1 MASDI
6 LITPNKGSAV
16 TNAKIEFTGATSES
30 STMRIEVLT
39 NGALSF
45 IGSSGTAGIGIDG
58 SIAGTFGSYSSY
70 LTMGSLVAN
79 DPGASYYAFGHR
91 IGGTLGISQGVSIG
105 SGGAAAP
112 SNGLL
117 VGGNVGIGATAPS
130 TVLDVDINR
139 ASQTDGIRIKN
150 SNTGGYG
157 HELNFN
163 LYGYAGSTVGSF
175 DVLSMRTQYNGTT
188 GYVTFLTKAQPEST
202 AVQSLFLQG
211 DGNVGIGTSVFSVYS
226 NFVGI
231 QKDQSAP
238 TRLLVSNQTNNASS
252 SSELVVAA
260 YGNSWVMGMGSSAKN
275 SNALTWALDAT
286 AGTPSV
292 KMTLNS
298 SAGDLLLASTT
309 AGASSVGALVVQ
321 GGISAGNTGAASYF
335 GGTETYF
342 QGSTGNTNLI
352 STRAGTSNGATFQY
366 KTGATLKWYHGLR
379 GLVNDNF
386 YIHNQSADVS
396 ALILDVATNAATF
409 AGAVTATGT
418 GAFGGSGS
426 LGSTYLSRLSVFTAG
441 AGNFSVGGQTNTNNT
456 VVARMTAYNA
466 SNGNSGNGA
475 ATTFMGITSIESVVK
490 TATNNAGEDS
500 GGDLVFLT
508 KGDGGTLTERMRL
521 LSTGDVGIGTASPTY
536 HLQVAG
542 TGTQTSVA
550 SFRYDTGIIGEVG
563 ILSDATGGLLFARD
577 GSGTSNTQIN
587 GKTNGHSYFN
597 SGGSVCIGT
606 TTPFGKFQLG
616 PSNAVNTPISD
627 ILQLRYYDGDFY
639 GSSAFHYYDNSQGME
654 KYVIGVSG
662 IGGTL
667 TGPNTIAQAKMVIQ
681 ANGNVGIGTASP
693 GAKLEVSTGATTN
706 STAVLIGPSSGTATL
721 GDKIVLGFKLQN
733 TAGGGTGN
741 TYAAGIAGLQDSSG
755 TNTGALGFYTQAS
768 LGDGTPERM
777 RITSAGNVAIGTIN
791 TDPLSLSRDRNL
803 AIVTTG
809 TNAALTLV
817 GGGAGRIDFG
827 VGSTRTAGIYSD
839 ATNYT
844 EIFTTT
850 ALPLVFST
858 NSVQRMHITSA
869 GNVGIGTT
877 NPITKLQV
885 ALPTQNYASFGNTG
899 YGVADWYGLHVGY
912 LEVNNSLYRK
922 TMIAYEGL
930 TDNAARGNL
939 HLLVNT
945 GNSSASATIAD
956 SKLMISGITGNVG
969 IGTTSPTGNLEIAKT
984 ASGALGANLFLR
996 NNAAVA
1002 AGNAVQISMCANSGG
1017 DATAP
1022 TAKIVLTEASNAYS
1036 KLGFFTYAA
1045 DGVVE
1050 RLTIANGGDVGIG
1063 TSPSYK
1069 LDVSGS
1075 IRAGSANQTALL
1087 VTASGTATTQA
1098 AIAIQQLTG
1107 EGDTIIFAD
1116 YEPYAEYGIIAR
1128 NSLDSIDFTGG
1139 TGTGS
1144 LDNYSVTNRA
1154 GTTRTAHVKARI
1166 GLGSGNSFFGGNV
1179 GIGTTST
1186 GAKLDVFQA
1195 AGPQLR
1201 IYGNAVGAN
1210 DAYIDFGADNAGVD
1224 IYGRIGIDVSTGSAG
1239 VETGG
1244 LFFSTINSGTLS
1256 KKVSILGDGNVGI
1269 GTTSPTTNKLTIVA
1283 SSNQLGIGDGTYRY
1297 DISYD
1302 NSYLRFK
1309 NSAGD
1314 TQMVVNWSTGYV
1326 GIGTTSPG
1334 AKLTV
1339 KDGAIHLD
1347 KTNGLLY
1354 FTTDGAAG
1362 STNSAS
1368 FIGRADTAG
1377 YHVSSADGGFASLA
1391 NSFVIGSQ
1399 SGPLIFATTDA
1410 ASYPS
1415 GRMIIDAN
1423 GLVGIGI
1430 AVPTAPLHVSKA
1442 VNGDWVAKF
1451 VNTGTTP
1458 YGLSVDTSANAG
1470 TEYTFAAYTNAGT
1483 GLLLR
1488 NNGQLGIGTANP
1500 GYQLAVSN
1508 NGAAGIELGA
1518 TNGNFGEIY
1527 AYNRTS
1533 SAYIPLI
1540 LQAGGGNI
1548 GIGTT
1553 TPSNKLTVYDA
1564 TAQAQA
1570 VFSGYSVVGAR
1581 TNTDSGTIRIGTN
1594 AAFHGRMDYDAGGST
1609 TLSID
1614 NVYDHASAAIQFRLR
1629 TAGTPVTALSLSGS
1643 GTATFAGDLSLVGNE
1658 KYLTLNSDNTVGS
1671 NGRARFR
1678 AVGSSSG
1685 SGYGG
1690 SFVLDTRTSSNN
1702 YVTALSIDSSQAATF
1717 AGAVT
1722 TGGRIDVT
1730 GGVSGGALTT
1740 SHGQIGGTTNGLE
1753 LIGQGVTNDVTIY
1766 NKNGSQVFAVP
1777 TGTVDLVFNNGAVSG
1792 ISTLSTTGAATFAG
1806 AVTVSGTLTNTA
1818 AQLGTF
1824 TSTTANGTS
1833 GEGNFTV
1840 VSSNTNT
1847 DTAYGIN
1854 RAPGIAIRNTS
1865 GTANSYG
1872 GISFQDGGSNATSSI
1887 FGIFENDANNTGSLQ
1902 FATRPSG
1909 GSLTTALTLASTGAA
1924 TFAGAVSDSIG
1935 DIRILPQNSRSAAYT
1950 TVLSDSGKHILHPSA
1965 DTTARTIT
1973 IDSNANVAYAIGT
1986 AITFINQN
1994 AAGALTIAITSDT
2007 MRLAGAGTTGDRT
2020 LAANGV
2026 ATAVKI
2032 TSTEWII
2039 SGTGLT

>member
-16 TNAKIEFTGATSES
+16 NNAKIEFTGATSES
-30 STMRIEVLT
+30 STMRIEVSP

-45 IGSSGTAGIGIDG
+45 IGSGGTAGIGIDG
-58 SIAGTFGSYSSY
+58 SITTTIGSAISYAAAETYLIWSDEPEYSVVDDATDANYKTVKTFVASKSGTFKFKFSGYIQSG
-70 LTMGSLVAN
+70 T
-79 DPGASYYAFGHR
+79 YYFAWR
-91 IGGTLGISQGVSIG
+91 
-105 SGGAAAP
+105 
-112 SNGLL
+112 
-117 VGGNVGIGATAPS
+117 
-130 TVLDVDINR
+130 VL
-139 ASQTDGIRIKN
+139 KN
-150 SNTGGYG
+150 
-157 HELNFN
+157 
-163 LYGYAGSTVGSF
+163 GSTVVASGLFNSGLDTGEAASVHAYRRFVGTVSSIQAGDSFALQMVSSTGGGSPVAGNGQLLYAKEF
-175 DVLSMRTQYNGTT
+175 RVYSSIPSVEHGGLSNVWG
-188 GYVTFLTKAQPEST
+188 A
-202 AVQSLFLQG
+202 
-211 DGNVGIGTSVFSVYS
+211 NVGIGTTS
-226 NFVGI
+226 
-231 QKDQSAP
+231 
-238 TRLLVSNQTNNASS
+238 
-252 SSELVVAA
+252 
-260 YGNSWVMGMGSSAKN
+260 
-275 SNALTWALDAT
+275 
-286 AGTPSV
+286 PS
-292 KMTLNS
+292 
-298 SAGDLLLASTT
+298 
-309 AGASSVGALVVQ
+309 
-321 GGISAGNTGAASYF
+321 
-335 GGTETYF
+335 
-342 QGSTGNTNLI
+342 
-352 STRAGTSNGATFQY
+352 
-366 KTGATLKWYHGLR
+366 
-379 GLVNDNF
+379 
-386 YIHNQSADVS
+386 
-396 ALILDVATNAATF
+396 
-409 AGAVTATGT
+409 
-418 GAFGGSGS
+418 
-426 LGSTYLSRLSVFTAG
+426 
-441 AGNFSVGGQTNTNNT
+441 
-456 VVARMTAYNA
+456 
-466 SNGNSGNGA
+466 
-475 ATTFMGITSIESVVK
+475 
-490 TATNNAGEDS
+490 
-500 GGDLVFLT
+500 
-508 KGDGGTLTERMRL
+508 
-521 LSTGDVGIGTASPTY
+521 Y

-542 TGTQTSVA
+542 TGTETSVA

-577 GSGTSNTQIN
+577 GTGTSNTQIN

-597 SGGSVCIGT
+597 SGG
-606 TTPFGKFQLG
+606 
-616 PSNAVNTPISD
+616 
-627 ILQLRYYDGDFY
+627 
-639 GSSAFHYYDNSQGME
+639 
-654 KYVIGVSG
+654 
-662 IGGTL
+662 
-667 TGPNTIAQAKMVIQ
+667 
-681 ANGNVGIGTASP
+681 NVGIGT
-693 GAKLEVSTGATTN
+693 T
-706 STAVLIGPSSGTATL
+706 
-721 GDKIVLGFKLQN
+721 
-733 TAGGGTGN
+733 
-741 TYAAGIAGLQDSSG
+741 
-755 TNTGALGFYTQAS
+755 
-768 LGDGTPERM
+768 
-777 RITSAGNVAIGTIN
+777 N

-827 VGSTRTAGIYSD
+827 VGATRTAGIYSD
-839 ATNYT
+839 ASNYT

-858 NSVQRMHITSA
+858 NSVQRMRITSA
-869 GNVGIGTT
+869 GKVGIGTT
-877 NPITKLQV
+877 APFYKVGI
-885 ALPTQNYASFGNTG
+885 NTS
-899 YGVADWYGLHVGY
+899 
-912 LEVNNSLYRK
+912 E
-922 TMIAYEGL
+922 
-930 TDNAARGNL
+930 AAGPY
-939 HLLVNT
+939 
-945 GNSSASATIAD
+945 GNSIAWHQHNNDNPFVGISFDDTNDGLSFNASVGIAGFNRQY
-956 SKLMISGITGNVG
+956 MFINRNTGNVG
-969 IGTTSPTGNLEIAKT
+969 IGTTSPTASGFSTGNPILDLTGTVPTLALHASGSTQQALIVSGGDGLILA
-984 ASGALGANLFLR
+984 ASGAATATNNNVIRFYTEETNSQNTPTERVRIDSVGNVGVGKTDPTSKLF
-996 NNAAVA
+996 VKDSTG
-1002 AGNAVQISMCANSGG
+1002 GNASLTYTASAIATFAGPYTSLSITGQNDSPFGLAIQTRNANESG
-1017 DATAP
+1017 
-1022 TAKIVLTEASNAYS
+1022 SAYHLS
-1036 KLGFFTYAA
+1036 INPL
-1045 DGVVE
+1045 
-1050 RLTIANGGDVGIG
+1050 GGDVGIG
-1063 TSPSYK
+1063 TASLPSNKLTIVGSSNQLGIGDGTFRYDIGYDNSYLRFKNSAGDTHVVVNWSSGYVGIGTTSPGARLDIAQSIAGVAGLRVYNSHATEPYGLLVDNTVLTTGETYYVADFRSGGTSRLRINSSGNVGIGTNPSYK

-1075 IRAGSANQTALL
+1075 VRAGSANQTALL

-1098 AIAIQQLTG
+1098 AIAIQQLTT

-1139 TGTGS
+1139 ANTGS
-1144 LDNYSVTNRA
+1144 LDNYNVTNRA
-1154 GTTRTAHVKARI
+1154 GSTRTAYVKARI

-1470 TEYTFAAYTNAGT
+1470 TEYTFAAYTNVGT

-1614 NVYDHASAAIQFRLR
+1614 NVYDHSSAAIQFRLR

-1643 GTATFAGDLSLVGNE
+1643 GTVSIASTTAGSPNAGALVVQGGISAGQSAQASYFGGAVTVSGTQINIQSGGATDTLRQGNAIVIERTSASGNVSLAPNSPATSIGGAVTVGGTTVSVQAAGGGVANVDFLGNTGSPVNGRIQYDQVTSTSGQLFFQTANAGSLTT
-1658 KYLTLNSDNTVGS
+1658 KLTLSNTG
-1671 NGRARFR
+1671 
-1678 AVGSSSG
+1678 
-1685 SGYGG
+1685 
-1690 SFVLDTRTSSNN
+1690 
-1702 YVTALSIDSSQAATF
+1702 AATF